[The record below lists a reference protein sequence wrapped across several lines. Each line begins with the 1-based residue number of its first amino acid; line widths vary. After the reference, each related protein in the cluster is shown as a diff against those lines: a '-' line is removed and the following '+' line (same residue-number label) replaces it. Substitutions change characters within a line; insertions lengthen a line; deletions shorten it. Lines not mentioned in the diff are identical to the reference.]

1 MMFACEKFDFGGGAA
16 GFSFDGSTGG
26 IQARPTMGAQYRS
39 PRRAAY
45 KISPMASV
53 SPASVTA
60 DSPASVTSDRQWRRV
75 AWTVI
80 VLAAILFFVRLGA
93 RAFWSSEFRWAEI
106 SREMVV
112 TGNYFWPTINGRV
125 YYDKPLGSYWLVLLA
140 TPLTGGVN
148 EAAARLPCAIA
159 GLLAVGLLIL
169 LARRLYDL
177 KTGVLAG
184 FILTTSFSFVF
195 FSRHASADVETLTG
209 ELAALL
215 LFDHHKE
222 RQDGWW
228 VIWLW
233 IIMAFT
239 SLTKGLLGF
248 VLPILVIGTFTIL
261 IDGWAGLGAGLLAGS
276 LAARLRWIVERNRW
290 FFNWKSIV
298 AIAIAG
304 VIYSAP
310 FEVSSHMMGSQKGL
324 EMVFRE
330 NVVRFFHP
338 FDHRGPI
345 YLYVY
350 VIFALMAPWSV
361 LLPGALIEI
370 HHQRDID
377 TEPARSDRF
386 ALVYFW
392 ATFVFYT
399 LSGSRRSYYILPIL
413 PAAALIISRVLIY
426 QRDVASSA
434 AKFLI
439 KFGYG
444 VIAVA
449 IAAAIAMLIPPHAIL
464 PGKMAFLPAAPAQAT
479 IVIFWIVSLASV
491 IYTIRKLTS
500 ARIALSMCVIAYLAM
515 TYVFIFAMPAAEA
528 YRGEKSFGLQ
538 VLQVLNGNTSRL
550 GLYRTLGPLE
560 YLNPPHPL
568 PLFER
573 KADLEAAIAKDN
585 IRWFIVRRRDLPT
598 LSVPTQVM
606 FAEASYPWE
615 DDENYRNKVMLV
627 RVGGA
632 PPS

>member
-1 MMFACEKFDFGGGAA
+1 
-16 GFSFDGSTGG
+16 
-26 IQARPTMGAQYRS
+26 
-39 PRRAAY
+39 
-45 KISPMASV
+45 MASV

-60 DSPASVTSDRQWRRV
+60 DSPTSVAIDYRWRRV

-93 RAFWSSEFRWAEI
+93 RALWSSEFRWAEI

-148 EAAARLPCAIA
+148 ETASRLPCAIA

-177 KTGVLAG
+177 KTGALAG
-184 FILTTSFSFVF
+184 FILATSFSFVF

-215 LFDHHKE
+215 LFDHHKD

-228 VIWLW
+228 VLWLW
-233 IIMAFT
+233 IIMAVT

-248 VLPILVIGTFTIL
+248 VLPILVIGTFCTL
-261 IDGWAGLGAGLLAGS
+261 IDGWAGLGAGLMTGS
-276 LAARLRWIVERNRW
+276 LTARVRWIVERNRW
-290 FFNWKSIV
+290 LFNWKSIV
-298 AIAIAG
+298 AV
-304 VIYSAP
+304 VIGGFIYYAP
-310 FEVSSHMMGSQKGL
+310 FEVSSHMMSSEKGL

-350 VIFALMAPWSV
+350 VIFALMAPWSA
-361 LLPGALIEI
+361 LLPGALVEI
-370 HHQRDID
+370 HHQRNID
-377 TEPARSDRF
+377 AEPARSDRF
-386 ALVYFW
+386 VLVYFW

-413 PAAALIISRVLIY
+413 PAAALIIARVLIY
-426 QRDVASSA
+426 QCEIASRA
-434 AKFLI
+434 PKFFI

-464 PGKMAFLPAAPAQAT
+464 QGKMASFPGAPAQAA
-479 IVIFWIVSLASV
+479 IVICWIVSLASV
-491 IYTIRKLTS
+491 IYAIRKLTS

-528 YRGEKSFGLQ
+528 YRGEKPFGLQ
-538 VLQVLNGNTSRL
+538 VMQVLNGNTSQL
-550 GLYRTLGPLE
+550 ALYRTLGPLF

-568 PLFER
+568 PEFER
-573 KADLEAAIAKDN
+573 KADLEAAIAKNN

-598 LSVPTQVM
+598 LSIPTQVM
-606 FAEASYPWE
+606 FAEASFPWE

-627 RVGGA
+627 RVNA
-632 PPS
+632 SWPS

>member
-1 MMFACEKFDFGGGAA
+1 M
-16 GFSFDGSTGG
+16 S
-26 IQARPTMGAQYRS
+26 
-39 PRRAAY
+39 
-45 KISPMASV
+45 SV
-53 SPASVTA
+53 SPASVTTE
-60 DSPASVTSDRQWRRV
+60 SPASVASDRDWRRV
-75 AWTVI
+75 AWIVI
-80 VLAAILFFVRLGA
+80 VLAALLFFVRLGA
-93 RAFWSSEFRWAEI
+93 RALWSSEFRWAEI

-140 TPLTGGVN
+140 TPLTGSVN
-148 EAAARLPCAIA
+148 ETASRLPCAIA

-184 FILTTSFSFVF
+184 FILATSFSFVF

-215 LFDHHKE
+215 LFDHHRE

-228 VIWLW
+228 VVWLW
-233 IIMAFT
+233 IIMAVT

-248 VLPILVIGTFTIL
+248 ALPILVIGTFCTL
-261 IDGWAGLGAGLLAGS
+261 SDGWAGFGAGLLTGS
-276 LAARLRWIVERNRW
+276 LTARVRWIVERNRW
-290 FFNWKSIV
+290 LFNWKSIV
-298 AIAIAG
+298 AIAIGG
-304 VIYSAP
+304 VIYYAP
-310 FEVSSHMMGSQKGL
+310 FEVSSHMTGSQKGL

-350 VIFALMAPWSV
+350 VIFALMAPWSA
-361 LLPGALIEI
+361 LLPGALVEM
-370 HHQRDID
+370 HHQRNVEA
-377 TEPARSDRF
+377 EPARSDRF

-392 ATFVFYT
+392 ATFIFYT

-413 PAAALIISRVLIY
+413 PAAALIIARVLID
-426 QRDVASSA
+426 QREIMSRA
-434 AKFLI
+434 AKFLV

-449 IAAAIAMLIPPHAIL
+449 IAAAIAMLIPPHVIL
-464 PGKMAFLPAAPAQAT
+464 PGKMAQFPGAPAQTA
-479 IVIFWIVSLASV
+479 IVIIWIVSLASV
-491 IYTIRKLTS
+491 IYAIRGLTS
-500 ARIALSMCVIAYLAM
+500 ARIAVSMSVIAYLAM

-528 YRGEKSFGLQ
+528 YRGEKPFGLQ
-538 VLQVLNGNTSRL
+538 VMQVLNGDTSQL
-550 GLYRTLGPLE
+550 ALYRTLGPLF

-568 PLFER
+568 PEFER
-573 KADLEAAIAKDN
+573 KADLEAAIARNN

-598 LSVPTQVM
+598 LDVPTQVM
-606 FAEASYPWE
+606 FAEASFPWE

-627 RVGGA
+627 RVSA
-632 PPS
+632 PPPS

>member
-1 MMFACEKFDFGGGAA
+1 
-16 GFSFDGSTGG
+16 
-26 IQARPTMGAQYRS
+26 
-39 PRRAAY
+39 
-45 KISPMASV
+45 MASV
-53 SPASVTA
+53 SPAPVIIDA
-60 DSPASVTSDRQWRRV
+60 ASSATSDRQWRRV

-80 VLAAILFFVRLGA
+80 VLAALLIFVRLGS
-93 RAFWSSEFRWAEI
+93 RALWSSEFRWAEI

-112 TGNYFWPTINGRV
+112 TGNYFWPTIDGRV

-148 EAAARLPCAIA
+148 ETASRLPCAIA

-184 FILTTSFSFVF
+184 FILATSFSFVF

-215 LFDHHKE
+215 LFDHHKA

-228 VIWLW
+228 VVWLW
-233 IIMAFT
+233 IVMAVT

-248 VLPILVIGTFTIL
+248 VLPILVIGTFCTL
-261 IDGWAGLGAGLLAGS
+261 SDGWAGFGAGLLTGS
-276 LAARLRWIVERNRW
+276 LAARVRWIVERNRW
-290 FFNWKSIV
+290 LFNWKSIV
-298 AIAIAG
+298 AIGVGG
-304 VIYSAP
+304 VIYYAP
-310 FEVSSHMMGSQKGL
+310 FEVSSHMMGSEKGL

-350 VIFALMAPWSV
+350 VIFALMAPWSM
-361 LLPGALIEI
+361 LLPGALLEI
-370 HHQRDID
+370 HHRRNVEA
-377 TEPARSDRF
+377 EPARSDRF

-392 ATFVFYT
+392 ATFIFYT

-413 PAAALIISRVLIY
+413 PAAALIIARVLIY
-426 QRDVASSA
+426 QREIASRA
-434 AKFLI
+434 AKFLL

-444 VIAVA
+444 VIAA
-449 IAAAIAMLIPPHAIL
+449 ATAAAIAMLVPPHAIL
-464 PGKMAFLPAAPAQAT
+464 PGKMAFYPGAPAQAA
-479 IVIFWIVSLASV
+479 IVIFWVISLASV
-491 IYTIRKLTS
+491 LYAIRKLTGG
-500 ARIALSMCVIAYLAM
+500 RIALSMSVIAYLAM
-515 TYVFIFAMPAAEA
+515 IYVFIFAMPAAEA
-528 YRGEKSFGLQ
+528 YRGEKPFGLQ
-538 VLQVLNGNTSRL
+538 VMQVLNGNTSQL
-550 GLYRTLGPLE
+550 ALYRTLGPLF

-573 KADLEAAIAKDN
+573 RADLETAIAKRN

-598 LSVPTQVM
+598 LSVATQVM
-606 FAEASYPWE
+606 FAEASFPWE

-627 RVGGA
+627 RVGGP